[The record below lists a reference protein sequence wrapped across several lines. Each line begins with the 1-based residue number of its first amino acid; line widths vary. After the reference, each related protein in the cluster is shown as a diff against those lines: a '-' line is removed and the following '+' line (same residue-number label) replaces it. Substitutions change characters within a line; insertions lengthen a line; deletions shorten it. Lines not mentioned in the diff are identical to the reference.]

1 MTGKIVFII
10 YCISMFIIGV
20 CGIYYEPK
28 ESKINFNWVFALF
41 LILYVISPI
50 IAKFCGLYN

>member
-1 MTGKIVFII
+1 MTGKIIFVI
-10 YCISMFIIGV
+10 YLISISTIGI

-28 ESKINFNWVFALF
+28 QNKFNFNWVFTLF

-50 IAKFCGLYN
+50 IAKFCGLI

>member
-1 MTGKIVFII
+1 MIGKIIFMI
-10 YCISMFIIGV
+10 YLISIFIIGV

-28 ESKINFNWVFALF
+28 QNKFNFNWVFTLF
-41 LILYVISPI
+41 IILYVISPI